1 MFRLVFFRF
10 NNMFCFFRQDF
21 SKYHCMFCSCL
32 RKRLQMFTFQK
43 ESNVINVSKLQF
55 LEYRRTRAN
64 KEMLVSLYKVMSPKI
79 I

>member
-1 MFRLVFFRF
+1 
-10 NNMFCFFRQDF
+10 
-21 SKYHCMFCSCL
+21 
-32 RKRLQMFTFQK
+32 MFTFQK